1 MKKELIELYS
11 ENGNM
16 VFDIN
21 KKYSFLIYMIKRIIK
36 IEFYKFIVIYILS
49 LKEY

>member
-1 MKKELIELYS
+1 MKNELKELDS
-11 ENGNM
+11 KNGNM

-21 KKYSFLIYMIKRIIK
+21 KKYSFLIYMIRRIIK
-36 IEFYKFIVIYILS
+36 IEFYEFIVIYILS